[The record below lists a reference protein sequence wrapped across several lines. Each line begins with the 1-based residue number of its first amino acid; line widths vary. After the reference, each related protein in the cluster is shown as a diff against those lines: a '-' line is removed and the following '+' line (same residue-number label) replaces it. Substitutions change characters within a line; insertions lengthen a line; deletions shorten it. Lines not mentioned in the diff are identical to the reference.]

1 MKKYLLITLACSTIC
16 CAQQKDI
23 IKQNT
28 TITKVI
34 TVLIKKDTIK
44 ATAKTKP
51 TVVPIDSKKDTNI
64 ILVKQEV
71 TGTDWAKYALPIL
84 TLFLGIGINQ
94 LIDWI
99 TKRNATIRNGERWV
113 VELRS
118 TEVPLSQQ
126 MTDLIAFRDSLSFTE
141 FVIPEIKAMTNLN
154 GDVFKSLDKNEFIKY
169 IEIKN
174 TKPLHKRIFD
184 SKEEK
189 EKAYKKVV
197 SISNYT
203 HGHIAIMEHQHNLI
217 SEKFKSYA
225 TGTSGHVQSFNN
237 HLQEFLREY
246 GMYNLNYEKEGV
258 NIFEDERTALLYVLY
273 TAQIA
278 PHIEDGAY
286 NPFKLRDEFFI
297 PSIRHLAHYRFEEK
311 TLLLAKSI
319 TSCLND
325 IAGIKMEVVY
335 MTKNVNIILERYA
348 ELINYLPDVI
358 NDIIGEKE

>member
-1 MKKYLLITLACSTIC
+1 MKKYLLFTLACFTIC
-16 CAQQKDI
+16 YAQQKDVTT
-23 IKQNT
+23 QNT
-28 TITKVI
+28 TISKAVA
-34 TVLIKKDTIK
+34 VPIKKDTIK
-44 ATAKTKP
+44 ATVKTKP
-51 TVVPIDSKKDTNI
+51 TVVPIDSNKDTNI
-64 ILVKQEV
+64 ILVKQEA
-71 TGTDWAKYALPIL
+71 TSTDWAKYTLPIL
-84 TLFLGIGINQ
+84 TLFLGIGINR

-99 TKRNATIRNGERWV
+99 NKRNAIIRNGERWV

-126 MTDLIAFRDSLSFTE
+126 MTDLIAFRDSLSFSE

-174 TKPLHKRIFD
+174 AKPLYKRIFN

-189 EKAYKKVV
+189 EKAYQEVV

-217 SEKFKSYA
+217 SEKFKSYSA
-225 TGTSGHVQSFNN
+225 GISGHAQSFNN

-258 NIFEDERTALLYVLY
+258 NIYDDERTALLCVLY
-273 TAQIA
+273 TTQIA
-278 PHIEDGAY
+278 PHMEDGGY

-297 PSIRHLAHYRFEEK
+297 PSIRHLANYRFEEK
-311 TLLLAKSI
+311 AILLAKSI
-319 TSCLND
+319 TTCLND

-335 MTKNVNIILERYA
+335 MTKKVNIILERYT
-348 ELINYLPDVI
+348 ELINSLPDLI
-358 NDIIGEKE
+358 KDITGEKE

>member
-1 MKKYLLITLACSTIC
+1 MKKYILITLVCSTIC
-16 CAQQKDI
+16 CAQQKDVT
-23 IKQNT
+23 KQNT
-28 TITKVI
+28 TITKV
-34 TVLIKKDTIK
+34 VAVPIKKDTIK
-44 ATAKTKP
+44 ASVKTKP

-64 ILVKQEV
+64 ILVKQDI
-71 TGTDWAKYALPIL
+71 TGTDWTKYALPIL
-84 TLFLGIGINQ
+84 TLFLGIGINR

-99 TKRNATIRNGERWV
+99 SKRNATIRNGERWV

-126 MTDLIAFRDSLSFTE
+126 MTDLIAFKDSLSFTE

-217 SEKFKSYA
+217 SEKFKSY
-225 TGTSGHVQSFNN
+225 TIGTSGHVQSFNN

-246 GMYNLNYEKEGV
+246 GMYNLNHEKEGV
-258 NIFEDERTALLYVLY
+258 NIFEDKRTAPLSVLY
-273 TAQIA
+273 IAQIV
-278 PHIEDGAY
+278 PHIEDGTY
-286 NPFKLRDEFFI
+286 NPFKLRDDFFI
-297 PSIRHLAHYRFEEK
+297 PSIRHLANYRFEEK
-311 TLLLAKSI
+311 TLSLAKSI
-319 TSCLND
+319 TACLND
-325 IAGIKMEVVY
+325 IAGIKMEVEY
-335 MTKNVNIILERYA
+335 MTKNTNIILERYS
-348 ELINYLPDVI
+348 ELLTSLPDVI
-358 NDIIGEKE
+358 RDIIGEKA